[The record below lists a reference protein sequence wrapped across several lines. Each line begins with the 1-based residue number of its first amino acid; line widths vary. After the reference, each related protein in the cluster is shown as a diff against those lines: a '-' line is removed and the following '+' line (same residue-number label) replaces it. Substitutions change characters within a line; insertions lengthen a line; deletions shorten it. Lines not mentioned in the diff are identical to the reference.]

1 VLAAAIALVAVPA
14 TAAVSPS
21 PSSSGSGAPAADAS
35 VEPYDGL
42 PTAIQDVQD
51 EAGEDVSFAEAIEL
65 GKLVG
70 EHQAETLGGGN
81 GLAADTPALGPSTPN
96 HDSPSA
102 AAIALAAR
110 HAADHDVELGP
121 DERADLQALDE
132 LDDPV
137 RTELTD
143 TIDAFLAFHA
153 AAQGLSQP
161 TPGSLDAV
169 LEARNGLLDE
179 IADLDA
185 ALAASQETPPTIH
198 NPPFLSV
205 DLDGEDNNYTED
217 TVLIIDAGGN
227 DTYKNNAGG
236 ADNYDSH
243 GGTGFTPAAAL
254 VDLGEDP
261 DTYGA
266 PKGLFGVTGGA
277 AGAAAGFLVDG
288 GGDDTYRA
296 NSWAVHG
303 GAWGGGP
310 YECDIPGLGCED
322 YDLVASGF
330 LLDAGGDD
338 TYDPHSPGF
347 PDVGGILG
355 VNGGGV
361 DGSGTL
367 IDVAGNDVYDAGD
380 AGTNGGGAYPGAG
393 LLADLAGDD
402 SYTAENEGA
411 NGAAHVIS
419 DNDFPFPISGLVEDT
434 VGDPPVSHGLLFD
447 GAGTDTYEDDEGGTG
462 TDKTVVPK
470 GQGYIGAQLDH
481 TPPGGGNR

>member
-1 VLAAAIALVAVPA
+1 LVTLVALSMMLVPA
-14 TAAVSPS
+14 TAGVA
-21 PSSSGSGAPAADAS
+21 SSSTASEQASTNDARDIP

-70 EHQAETLGGGN
+70 EHQAATLGTATELDLD
-81 GLAADTPALGPSTPN
+81 LATPAPD
-96 HDSPSA
+96 HESPSA
-102 AAIALAAR
+102 AALALVER
-110 HAADHDVELGP
+110 HGATVTDA
-121 DERADLQALDE
+121 QLDE
-132 LDDPV
+132 LEQLDDLDDPV

-143 TIDAFLAFHA
+143 TIDAFLTFHA

-161 TPGSLDAV
+161 TPGALDGVFA
-169 LEARNGLLDE
+169 ARNGLLDE

-185 ALAASQETPPTIH
+185 ALTASQETPPTIH

-217 TVLIIDAGGN
+217 TVLIIDAGGA
-227 DTYKNNAGG
+227 DTYENNAGG
-236 ADNYDSH
+236 ADNYDSFL

-266 PKGLFGVTGGA
+266 PNGLFAVTGGA
-277 AGAAAGFLVDG
+277 FGPAAGFLLDG

-303 GAWGGGP
+303 GANGQGP
-310 YECDIPGLGCED
+310 YECDIPGLGCDD

-338 TYDPHSPGF
+338 TYDPHFPGF
-347 PDVGGILG
+347 PEMGGSLG
-355 VNGGGV
+355 VNGGGI

-367 IDVAGNDVYDAGD
+367 IDVAGNDVYDVGD
-380 AGTNGGGAYPGAG
+380 EATNGGGAYPGAG

-411 NGAAHVIS
+411 NGAAHVIG
-419 DNDFPFPISGLVEDT
+419 DHDFPFPISGLVEDT

-470 GQGYIGAQLDH
+470 GESAGAQLDH